1 MTIDSLHV
9 NASGFSHMSSHNGEL
24 KIQSVYGKW
33 RAHWQWT
40 TMTTSSPRQ
49 KWRPGTRC
57 LWTTAWGGWPYVLCR
72 KVFPNDAKMIV
83 NMRHHTDEK
92 PYGCDQCKMR
102 FKLKGTLKRHKSTHS
117 ERKP

>member
-1 MTIDSLHV
+1 MEGPLAVDDHDNL
-9 NASGFSHMSSHNGEL
+9 F
-24 KIQSVYGKW
+24 
-33 RAHWQWT
+33 
-40 TMTTSSPRQ
+40 TTSEVEARNS
-49 KWRPGTRC
+49 
-57 LWTTAWGGWPYVLCR
+57 LSVDHSVGGWPYVLCR